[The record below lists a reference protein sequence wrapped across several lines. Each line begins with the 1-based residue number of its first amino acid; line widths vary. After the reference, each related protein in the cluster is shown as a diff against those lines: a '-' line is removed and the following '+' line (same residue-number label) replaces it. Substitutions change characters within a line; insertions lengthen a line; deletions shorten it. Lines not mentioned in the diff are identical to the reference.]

1 MIEEAKKMK
10 IDNENIGNSKS
21 LDKNEIEKLI
31 DRDEIK
37 FIKLFHKSFYE
48 FHENR
53 IKKEEIS
60 ADADLDSADG
70 AISYIISKIVAKL
83 RCLINHDSEV
93 KEENK
98 EGSEHKKSNFLKVIE
113 NSFDSFFNSTKKTQ
127 WQEQGEV

>member
-1 MIEEAKKMK
+1 MTEEAKKMK

-37 FIKLFHKSFYE
+37 FIKLFPKSFYE

-70 AISYIISKIVAKL
+70 AISDIISKIVAKL

>member
-1 MIEEAKKMK
+1 MTEEAKKMK

-48 FHENR
+48 FQENR

-70 AISYIISKIVAKL
+70 AISDIISKIVAKL